1 MTSRQAL
8 FTFLPFYL
16 FYFLPFLPF
25 QILFHIRLNLL
36 EFGRELVEG
45 VLLHHHLHLAQT
57 ILITCHFGTGLLGM
71 EGTVADFILPIV
83 AQSIA
88 DALDDGT
95 YYQVEEMMPLNI

>member
-57 ILITCHFGTGLLGM
+57 ILITCHFGAGLLGM

-95 YYQVEEMMPLNI
+95 YYQVEEMMTLNI